1 MSERVYWNK
10 FLKFLPGIAL
20 ACLLVSGAAC
30 GLRGDDAGP
39 GGSPPSAVQTDER
52 AGSPGAA
59 DNSGGAAEKKEEKQ
73 EEIVIKSDNRGSGE
87 EADEMLKEVDRE
99 LDALIR
105 ALDALDAVDTGELE
119 EG

>member
-1 MSERVYWNK
+1 LSERVYWNK

-39 GGSPPSAVQTDER
+39 SGSPPSAVQTDGS
-52 AGSPGAA
+52 AGNPANNPGGN
-59 DNSGGAAEKKEEKQ
+59 DEKKGEDEL
-73 EEIVIKSDNRGSGE
+73 VIKSDNRGSGE